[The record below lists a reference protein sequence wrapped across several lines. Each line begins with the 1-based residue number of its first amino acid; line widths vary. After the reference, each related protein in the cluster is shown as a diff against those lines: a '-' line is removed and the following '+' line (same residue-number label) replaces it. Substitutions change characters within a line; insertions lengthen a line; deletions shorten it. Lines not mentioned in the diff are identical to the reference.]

1 MRSCVLR
8 IHCTTL
14 LRATAPGVLVLALLA
29 APGCA
34 PRRSPAP
41 SNWRYDV
48 SSRPDRLL
56 PPAVVQPVKNLYRI
70 PLDGLRFGNT
80 GCRLQTDGFTL
91 RAAHGALQ
99 LRFSDALTRGG
110 REPMDAVEQLRQDT
124 LRLEDNGCLSAG
136 GALRIV
142 QSLVEALPL
151 SSRGA
156 FGLRYGAY
164 ELKGAVTL
172 EPGFRLKVVAPL
184 LKPGYSEI
192 KTALA
197 PNSKPGQLNVNVEG
211 LDGFETSYY
220 DVRPR
225 SGGGVEFALT
235 SVEQNRMAK
244 ITKPAAPT
252 AFQFD
257 IAPGIQHFR
266 LLFLRRLSI
275 ADRDISLLGGSSWG
289 VLLSSAQRFDTVPG
303 SVSECAT
310 TPGLQC
316 VAVTAKTAIL
326 SEVGVT
332 INGQRAFVPIGGN
345 LAELLNNFGFETQ
358 AQQDAALASLK
369 VERIWHGQY
378 FPIVLDVKDTRTF
391 GLVLFPGDRVSW

>member
-1 MRSCVLR
+1 VAG
-8 IHCTTL
+8 L
-14 LRATAPGVLVLALLA
+14 LALALLA
-29 APGCA
+29 ASGCA
-34 PRRSPAP
+34 PRRTPAP
-41 SNWRYDV
+41 SSSWRYDV
-48 SSRPDRLL
+48 SSGPDRLL
-56 PPAVVQPVKNLYRI
+56 PPAEVQPVKHVYRI
-70 PLDGLRFGNT
+70 PLDGLRFGGT
-80 GCRLQTDGFTL
+80 GCRLQSGGFTL
-91 RAAHGALQ
+91 RAAHGALE
-99 LRFSDALTRGG
+99 LRFSEALASG
-110 REPMDAVEQLRQDT
+110 REPVDAVEQLRQDS

-142 QSLVEALPL
+142 QSLVESLPL
-151 SSRGA
+151 STRGA

-211 LDGFETSYY
+211 LDGFETAYY
-220 DVRPR
+220 DVRAR
-225 SGGGVEFALT
+225 SGGGVEFALS
-235 SVEQNRMAK
+235 SVEQNRMGK
-244 ITKPAAPT
+244 LTQSAAPT

-257 IAPGIQHFR
+257 IAPGIRHFR

-332 INGQRAFVPIGGN
+332 INGQPAFVPIGGN

-369 VERIWHGQY
+369 VERVWRGQY
-378 FPIVLDVKDTRTF
+378 FPIVLDIKDTRTF